1 MLLLLR
7 RGGVL
12 SHVVLGCGCL
22 SAVGVLL
29 LRVLWL
35 GGARLRNSQLA
46 GVSNWVCVGSGESSG
61 GSVGSAV
68 FAVAV
73 NVVVGCC
80 IAAVSVSRS
89 SSLLISG
96 LFVAVALS
104 VSVSFF
110 PPGNHPA
117 PVLSGRS
124 VGPVTGWPVPVSC
137 SLPGFK
143 KGFEGVLR
151 DVGVLVELIM
161 RGSMLEV
168 GCPSPVDH
176 SCPGH

>member
-12 SHVVLGCGCL
+12 SHVVLGCSCL

-35 GGARLRNSQLA
+35 GGARLRNNQLA

-61 GSVGSAV
+61 GRVGSAV
-68 FAVAV
+68 VAVAV

-80 IAAVSVSRS
+80 VAAVGVSRS
-89 SSLLISG
+89 SSLLILG
-96 LFVAVALS
+96 FFVAVTLS
-104 VSVSFF
+104 VSVSSF

-124 VGPVTGWPVPVSC
+124 VRPVTGWPVPVSC

-143 KGFEGVLR
+143 IGFEGVLR
-151 DVGVLVELIM
+151 DVGVLVELILK
-161 RGSMLEV
+161 GSVLEV
-168 GCPSPVDH
+168 GCPSLVDH